1 MAVEL
6 PEGNSSYRRA
16 IFYCKIKKI
25 RVTGGQGEG
34 ALQLPEG
41 TAKGRFSCRRA
52 SEGIWPPLTQFL
64 RLFVFFGF
72 ICFFLYFQR
81 ILLLSA
87 EILVFLKEIKGFH

>member
-52 SEGIWPPLTQFL
+52 SEGIWPPLTQCLGFC
-64 RLFVFFGF
+64 FVFF
-72 ICFFLYFQR
+72 
-81 ILLLSA
+81 
-87 EILVFLKEIKGFH
+87 VFCIS

>member
-72 ICFFLYFQR
+72 ICFFWYQLTQIWYF
-81 ILLLSA
+81 LVSVNSD
-87 EILVFLKEIKGFH
+87 LVFFGFR

>member
-52 SEGIWPPLTQFL
+52 SEGVGL
-64 RLFVFFGF
+64 LFS
-72 ICFFLYFQR
+72 LA
-81 ILLLSA
+81 SA
-87 EILVFLKEIKGFH
+87 NSFPQYLVFIVLYLFFCIS